1 MKETDKRLF
10 LIDAMA
16 LVYRS
21 YFALMSSPRMTTT
34 GKNTNAQFGFTNA
47 ILDLIKNQNPTHVAV
62 VWDAPGP
69 TKRHEI
75 FEDYKANRLEVP
87 EDIRAAIPDIKKIT
101 SAFNFPNIELT
112 GYEAD
117 DIIGAMAFKAS
128 EQGYEVYMVTPDKD
142 YGQLVG
148 ENRFIYKP
156 GSRGAGYEILGVE
169 EIKEEWDIEHPL
181 QLIDI
186 LGLMGDSSD
195 NIPGIH
201 GVGKKTAAKLIK
213 EYESVEGIIAAKDN
227 IKGKLGERIREHED
241 IALLSKQLATIDL
254 DVPLEFRFDDY
265 LVDGMNAEMI
275 QEVFADLEFRT
286 LAKRILVDVQEGQ
299 GDLFAS
305 SDTAFAQSSSKDLMQ
320 DMFALKSIKD
330 VEKSYH
336 LVNSTEQIQDFIQK
350 ATQQKVIALD
360 TETTSLD
367 PRAADLVGIAF
378 SWKKD
383 EAYYLPAPQDFEACK
398 VWLKQ
403 FANLFEN
410 QDIEWVGQ
418 NFKYDI
424 NVLRRYDVLWKAP
437 YFDTLVAMYVL
448 HPTAKKDLSSLSEQF
463 LEYQMQSIDSLI
475 GKKGRNQ
482 KSMADIPVEDVLQ
495 YAAEDADVTFQL
507 KDILEKELIKD
518 EQDELFRKIDN
529 PLVLVLAKM
538 EYEGVNLDVDF
549 LEKYSKELEKAI
561 QKAAENIYAGAG
573 MEFNIASPKQLGE
586 VLFDH
591 MKLDEKAK
599 KTKTGQYKTG
609 EDVLLKLQHKDP
621 IIQDIL
627 IFRELSKLKST
638 YADALPKLILEE
650 TGHIHTSF
658 NQTVVSTG
666 RLSSNQPNLQNIP
679 IRTKIGRMIRE
690 AFIPRNEDYVLLA
703 ADYSQIELRIVA
715 ALSGDETMIQAFKD
729 NKDIHSATAAKVY
742 ALDEEEVTSEQRRNA
757 KAVNFGI
764 IYGQSAFGLSE
775 TLGISRGEA
784 KAIIDS
790 YFLQYPSIQTY
801 MDETIEFA
809 KEHGYVETLKGRKI
823 VLDNIN
829 SANFTVR
836 GFAERLAINARIQ
849 GSAAEMIKIAM
860 IQIQENMEQKQMKS
874 RMILQVH
881 DELIFDVHKDEKE
894 VLREMVIDL
903 MQNAMTLTND
913 VPVIVDTGFG
923 ENWLEAH

>member
-286 LAKRILVDVQEGQ
+286 LARRILVDVQEGQ

-336 LVNSTEQIQDFIQK
+336 LVDSVEQIEDFIQK
-350 ATQQKVIALD
+350 ASQQKVIALD

-463 LEYQMQSIDSLI
+463 LEYQMQSIETLI

-507 KDILEKELIKD
+507 KEILEKELIKE

-860 IQIQENMEQKQMKS
+860 IQIQETMEQKQMKS

>member
-101 SAFNFPNIELT
+101 TAFKFPNIELK

-128 EQGYEVYMVTPDKD
+128 DQGYEVYMVTPDKD

-336 LVNSTEQIQDFIQK
+336 LVDSVEQIEDFIQK
-350 ATQQKVIALD
+350 ASQQKVIALD

-463 LEYQMQSIDSLI
+463 LEYQMQSIETLI

-507 KDILEKELIKD
+507 KEILEKELIKE

-874 RMILQVH
+874 KMILQVH

-923 ENWLEAH
+923 KNWLEAH

>member
-21 YFALMSSPRMTTT
+21 YFALMSSPRMTTS

-75 FEDYKANRLEVP
+75 FEDYKAGRLEVP

-101 SAFNFPNIELT
+101 TAFNFPNIELK

-128 EQGYEVYMVTPDKD
+128 DQGYEVFMVTPDKD
-142 YGQLVG
+142 FGQLVG

-265 LVDGMNAEMI
+265 LVEGMNAEMI

-336 LVNSTEQIQDFIQK
+336 LVDSVEQIEDFIQK
-350 ATQQKVIALD
+350 ASQQKVIALD

-398 VWLKQ
+398 EWLQQ
-403 FANLFEN
+403 FTTLFEN

-424 NVLRRYDVLWKAP
+424 NVLRRYDVLWKAS

-463 LEYQMQSIDSLI
+463 LEYQMQSIETLI

-482 KSMADIPVEDVLQ
+482 KSMADIPIEEVLQ

-507 KDILEKELIKD
+507 KEILEKELIKE

-627 IFRELSKLKST
+627 VFRELSKLKST

-742 ALDEEEVTSEQRRNA
+742 GLDEEEVTSEQRRNA

-784 KAIIDS
+784 KSIIDS

-860 IQIQENMEQKQMKS
+860 IQIQETMEQKQMKS

-903 MQNAMTLTND
+903 MQNAMTLINE
-913 VPVIVDTGFG
+913 VPVVVDTGFG
-923 ENWLEAH
+923 KNWLEAH

>member
-336 LVNSTEQIQDFIQK
+336 LVNSTEQIEDFIQK

-463 LEYQMQSIDSLI
+463 LEYQMQSIETLI

-507 KDILEKELIKD
+507 KEILEKELIKE

-860 IQIQENMEQKQMKS
+860 IQIQETMEQKQMKS

>member
-336 LVNSTEQIQDFIQK
+336 LVDSVEQIEDFIQK
-350 ATQQKVIALD
+350 ASQQKVIALD

-463 LEYQMQSIDSLI
+463 LEYQMQSIETLI

-507 KDILEKELIKD
+507 KEILEKELIKE

-860 IQIQENMEQKQMKS
+860 IQIQETMEQKQMKS

-923 ENWLEAH
+923 KNWLEAH

>member
-101 SAFNFPNIELT
+101 TAFKFPNIELK

-195 NIPGIH
+195 NIPGVH
-201 GVGKKTAAKLIK
+201 GVGKKTAAKLLK
-213 EYESVEGIIAAKDN
+213 EYESVEGIIAAKNN

-254 DVPLEFRFDDY
+254 EVPLEFIFEDY
-265 LVDGMNAEMI
+265 LVEGMDAAMI
-275 QEVFADLEFRT
+275 QEVFAELEFRS
-286 LAKRILVDVQEGQ
+286 LAKRILVDVQDGQ
-299 GDLFAS
+299 GDLFAGS
-305 SDTAFAQSSSKDLMQ
+305 ETAFAQNSSKDLMQ

-367 PRAADLVGIAF
+367 PRAADLVGISF

-463 LEYQMQSIDSLI
+463 LEYQMQSIETLI
-475 GKKGRNQ
+475 GKKGKNQ
-482 KSMADIPVEDVLQ
+482 KSMADIPVEEVLQ

-549 LEKYSKELEKAI
+549 LGKYAKELEKAI
-561 QKAAENIYAGAG
+561 QKAAENIFAGAG

-860 IQIQENMEQKQMKS
+860 IQIQETMEQKQMKS

-903 MQNAMTLTND
+903 MQNAMTLIND

>member
-463 LEYQMQSIDSLI
+463 LEYQMQSIETLI

-482 KSMADIPVEDVLQ
+482 KSIADIPVEDVLQ

-874 RMILQVH
+874 KMILQVH

>member
-336 LVNSTEQIQDFIQK
+336 LVNSTEQIEDFIQK
-350 ATQQKVIALD
+350 ASQQKVIALD

-463 LEYQMQSIDSLI
+463 LEYQMQSIETLI

-507 KDILEKELIKD
+507 KEILEKELIKE

-549 LEKYSKELEKAI
+549 LEKYAKELEKAI

-627 IFRELSKLKST
+627 VFRELSKLKST

-742 ALDEEEVTSEQRRNA
+742 GLDEEEVTSEQRRNA

-784 KAIIDS
+784 KSIIDS

-860 IQIQENMEQKQMKS
+860 IQIQETMEQKQMKS

-903 MQNAMTLTND
+903 MQNAMTLINE
-913 VPVIVDTGFG
+913 VPVVVDTGFG
-923 ENWLEAH
+923 KNWLEAH

>member
-463 LEYQMQSIDSLI
+463 LEYQMQSIETLI